1 MVMMSWLDAPASG
14 TSGQLAVVTVEVEL
28 SVRMATAG
36 APVEREQRVGGLCQ
50 SVIGRTLDTE
60 QFTAVA
66 ARHHRCTHRT
76 YAQS

>member
-14 TSGQLAVVTVEVEL
+14 TSGQVAVVTVEVEL

-60 QFTAVA
+60 QFSAVA
-66 ARHHRCTHRT
+66 ARHHRCTHRR